1 VFRRRLMPVAVFG
14 LGGLVL
20 AGAAPASARPAA
32 PGKPA
37 AIGKTAALGKRTLHV
52 GLRGPDV
59 RLLQRELTLAGVRT
73 HADGQYGPLTA
84 RHVAMFERE
93 QNLKPADGVFR
104 PSDAVPLS
112 EAADASVAGGAQ
124 AFQGGS
130 PGRSRPSTPAAAP
143 PAPLAPGDRAQLQPD
158 GTAIAPASAPLAV
171 QQMIQAGN
179 QIAKLPYR
187 YGGGHVDNFQDN
199 AYDCSGSVS
208 YSLHGAG
215 LLDSPDDSTG
225 LESFGSAGPG
235 RWVTIYAN
243 ADHTFMFVAG
253 LRFDTSGATAAG
265 SRWQTASRDTSGYVV
280 RHPNGL

>member
-1 VFRRRLMPVAVFG
+1 MFRRRLMPVAVFG

-37 AIGKTAALGKRTLHV
+37 ALGRTATLGKRTLHV
-52 GLRGPDV
+52 GSRGPDV

-104 PSDAVPLS
+104 PSDVVPLS

-130 PGRSRPSTPAAAP
+130 SPGRSRPSTPAAAP
-143 PAPLAPGDRAQLQPD
+143 APLAAGDRAQLQPD

-187 YGGGHVDNFQDN
+187 YGGGHVDNFQDD

-215 LLDSPDDSTG
+215 LLASPDDSTG
-225 LESFGSAGPG
+225 LEGFGSAGPG